1 MDENAIRQWL
11 IDCFG
16 PIQGEM
22 AWNQLSNM
30 PEAVRDQLMSQDPST
45 LPKPEEV
52 KSMMQA
58 FTAGGLNTMGDMQQ
72 AVEQGPINIK
82 LAKSL
87 ALQQANGAGSDSSV
101 NAETG
106 EIARRA
112 ISEANLWLDTAC
124 EFNPAQGETQLLTR
138 AGWVEDTIDAWAQ
151 FASPVAE
158 SMNDALAS
166 ILSQRF
172 GDGEIQTEI
181 SGVFAGPIEIPIP
194 DEMKNPAKL
203 MRFVGNTSFAM
214 PLGRAAGDLS
224 HEVRGS
230 FDQGIAL
237 LKNPAGGLIAQN
249 ATEYAKMLNG
259 EASAAE
265 ADTAGTS
272 TDSVNPFSTSTD
284 ASANPIGFTSAG
296 NSDTPATDGT
306 AQVSGSDASADAAD
320 AAAFE
325 AALSGFETTEKIPES
340 EVLSFLALQEMAH
353 ARLYASVPWL
363 MPRFEAL
370 IGKYARGI
378 SIDLDAMEEQLR
390 DATSMDPESISGAV
404 NLTKVGIPDTPEQ
417 REALASLESLLAM
430 VEGWVDCVVW
440 RAGMA
445 HLPHIEQLREMMRRE
460 RAMGGPAERTFES
473 LLGLQLRPKRMR
485 EATGLWEMI
494 TAAEGPEG
502 RDAKWSHPDLLPSLP
517 GDKPADG
524 ASPSSDAPSGS
535 SSDANGSASHPAA
548 DGKTGDIDWD
558 AELSKLLGEDGEDG
572 ENGNSEDTQ
581 A

>member
-214 PLGRAAGDLS
+214 QLGRAAGDLS

-237 LKNPAGGLIAQN
+237 LKNPAGGLIVQN
-249 ATEYAKMLNG
+249 VTEYAKSL
-259 EASAAE
+259 
-265 ADTAGTS
+265 DI
-272 TDSVNPFSTSTD
+272 DVN
-284 ASANPIGFTSAG
+284 
-296 NSDTPATDGT
+296 
-306 AQVSGSDASADAAD
+306 
-320 AAAFE
+320 
-325 AALSGFETTEKIPES
+325 
-340 EVLSFLALQEMAH
+340 EVMGYLALQELAH
-353 ARLYASVPWL
+353 ARLFASVPWL

-370 IGKYARGI
+370 LGKYARGI
-378 SIDLDAMEEQLR
+378 TIDMDAMEEQIR
-390 DATSMDPESISGAV
+390 EAESIDPDSMASAV
-404 NLTKVGIPDTPEQ
+404 NITKVAFPDTPEQ
-417 REALASLESLLAM
+417 KQAMKALENLLAL
-430 VEGWVDCVVW
+430 VEGWVDAVVW

-445 HLPHIEQLREMMRRE
+445 HIPHIACVRRPRCGKASARRKAPRRATRNGRIRICCRNCRTNSPRIAPTKRTAPHPPLPVRNRPRRNRIFRTASIGMPNCPSCSTRKST
-460 RAMGGPAERTFES
+460 RAMTPMARTTPTAQMTPAIRTLPATRSHRKKRDF
-473 LLGLQLRPKRMR
+473 LRPRS
-485 EATGLWEMI
+485 
-494 TAAEGPEG
+494 
-502 RDAKWSHPDLLPSLP
+502 D
-517 GDKPADG
+517 
-524 ASPSSDAPSGS
+524 PSSSRAR
-535 SSDANGSASHPAA
+535 A
-548 DGKTGDIDWD
+548 
-558 AELSKLLGEDGEDG
+558 
-572 ENGNSEDTQ
+572 
-581 A
+581 

>member
-214 PLGRAAGDLS
+214 QLGRAAGDLS

-340 EVLSFLALQEMAH
+340 EVLSFLALQEIAH

-417 REALASLESLLAM
+417 REALAM

-485 EATGLWEMI
+485 EATGIWEMI

-502 RDAKWSHPDLLPSLP
+502 RDAKWTHPDLLPSLP

>member
-214 PLGRAAGDLS
+214 QLGRAAGDLS

-237 LKNPAGGLIAQN
+237 LKNPAGGLIVQN
-249 ATEYAKMLNG
+249 VTEYAKSL
-259 EASAAE
+259 
-265 ADTAGTS
+265 DI
-272 TDSVNPFSTSTD
+272 DVN
-284 ASANPIGFTSAG
+284 
-296 NSDTPATDGT
+296 
-306 AQVSGSDASADAAD
+306 
-320 AAAFE
+320 
-325 AALSGFETTEKIPES
+325 
-340 EVLSFLALQEMAH
+340 EVMGYLALQELAH
-353 ARLYASVPWL
+353 ARLFASVPWL

-370 IGKYARGI
+370 LGKYARGI
-378 SIDLDAMEEQLR
+378 TIDMDAMEEQIR
-390 DATSMDPESISGAV
+390 EAESIDPDSMASAV
-404 NLTKVGIPDTPEQ
+404 NITKVAFPDTPEQ
-417 REALASLESLLAM
+417 KQAMKALENLLAL
-430 VEGWVDCVVW
+430 VEGWVDAVVW

-445 HLPHIEQLREMMRRE
+445 HIPHIEQLREMLRRE
-460 RAMGGPAERTFES
+460 RAIELLLEGFRYNDLMRWHAGELLNKQWYGIYIPAMDTSYDLNGDGINDVCVISGEAGNEPGVTYIVLDDSKYSLENGTTGRLLYTVGRNFEEKRY
-473 LLGLQLRPKRMR
+473 LRPIPK
-485 EATGLWEMI
+485 
-494 TAAEGPEG
+494 AALNIN
-502 RDAKWSHPDLLPSLP
+502 PDL
-517 GDKPADG
+517 GQ
-524 ASPSSDAPSGS
+524 
-535 SSDANGSASHPAA
+535 NYY
-548 DGKTGDIDWD
+548 WR
-558 AELSKLLGEDGEDG
+558 
-572 ENGNSEDTQ
+572 
-581 A
+581 

>member
-124 EFNPAQGETQLLTR
+124 EFNP
-138 AGWVEDTIDAWAQ
+138 
-151 FASPVAE
+151 VAE

-214 PLGRAAGDLS
+214 QLGRAAGDLS

-237 LKNPAGGLIAQN
+237 LKNPAGGLIVQN
-249 ATEYAKMLNG
+249 VTEYAKSL
-259 EASAAE
+259 
-265 ADTAGTS
+265 DI
-272 TDSVNPFSTSTD
+272 DVN
-284 ASANPIGFTSAG
+284 
-296 NSDTPATDGT
+296 
-306 AQVSGSDASADAAD
+306 
-320 AAAFE
+320 
-325 AALSGFETTEKIPES
+325 
-340 EVLSFLALQEMAH
+340 EVMGYLALQELAH
-353 ARLYASVPWL
+353 ARLFASVPWL

-370 IGKYARGI
+370 LGKYARGI
-378 SIDLDAMEEQLR
+378 TIDMDAMEEQIR
-390 DATSMDPESISGAV
+390 EAESIDPDSMASAV
-404 NLTKVGIPDTPEQ
+404 NITKVAFPDTPEQ
-417 REALASLESLLAM
+417 KQAMKALENLLAL
-430 VEGWVDCVVW
+430 VEGWVDAVVW

-445 HLPHIEQLREMMRRE
+445 HIPHIEQLREMLRRE
-460 RAMGGPAERTFES
+460 RAIGGPAERTFES
-473 LLGLQLRPKRMR
+473 LMGMQLRPKRMR
-485 EATGLWEMI
+485 EAAALWESI
-494 TAAEGPEG
+494 GAQEGPEA
-502 RDAKWSHPDLLPSLP
+502 RDAKWSHPDLLPQLP
-517 GDKPADG
+517 DEQSEDSSNEENG
-524 ASPSSDAPSGS
+524 AA
-535 SSDANGSASHPAA
+535 SAT
-548 DGKTGDIDWD
+548 TGTEQTTAQQDIPDSIDWD
-558 AELSKLLGEDGEDG
+558 AELSKLLDEEEHKGDDADSTNDADGTDDAG
-572 ENGNSEDTQ
+572 DTNASGDPQ
-581 A
+581 SPEEA

>member
-214 PLGRAAGDLS
+214 QLGRAAGDLS

-237 LKNPAGGLIAQN
+237 LKNPAGGLIVQN
-249 ATEYAKMLNG
+249 VTEYAKSL
-259 EASAAE
+259 
-265 ADTAGTS
+265 DI
-272 TDSVNPFSTSTD
+272 DVNEV
-284 ASANPIGFTSAG
+284 IGY
-296 NSDTPATDGT
+296 
-306 AQVSGSDASADAAD
+306 
-320 AAAFE
+320 
-325 AALSGFETTEKIPES
+325 
-340 EVLSFLALQEMAH
+340 LALQELAH
-353 ARLYASVPWL
+353 ARLFASVPWL

-370 IGKYARGI
+370 LGKYARGI
-378 SIDLDAMEEQLR
+378 TIDMDAMEEQIR
-390 DATSMDPESISGAV
+390 EAESIDPDSMASAV
-404 NLTKVGIPDTPEQ
+404 NITKVAFPDTPEQ
-417 REALASLESLLAM
+417 KQAMKALENLLAL
-430 VEGWVDCVVW
+430 VEGWVDAVVW

-445 HLPHIEQLREMMRRE
+445 HIPHIEQLREMLRRE
-460 RAMGGPAERTFES
+460 RAIGGPAERTFES
-473 LLGLQLRPKRMR
+473 LMGMQLRPKRMR
-485 EATGLWEMI
+485 EAAALWESI
-494 TAAEGPEG
+494 GAQEGPEA
-502 RDAKWSHPDLLPSLP
+502 RDAKWSHPDLLPQLP
-517 GDKPADG
+517 DEQSEDSSNEENG
-524 ASPSSDAPSGS
+524 AA
-535 SSDANGSASHPAA
+535 SAT
-548 DGKTGDIDWD
+548 TGTEQTTAQQDIPDSIDWD
-558 AELSKLLGEDGEDG
+558 AELSKLLDEEEHKGDDADSTNDADSTDDAG
-572 ENGNSEDTQ
+572 DTNASGDPQ
-581 A
+581 SPEEA

>member
-214 PLGRAAGDLS
+214 QLGRAAGDLS

-237 LKNPAGGLIAQN
+237 LKNPAGGLIVQN
-249 ATEYAKMLNG
+249 VTEYAKSL
-259 EASAAE
+259 
-265 ADTAGTS
+265 DI
-272 TDSVNPFSTSTD
+272 DVN
-284 ASANPIGFTSAG
+284 
-296 NSDTPATDGT
+296 
-306 AQVSGSDASADAAD
+306 
-320 AAAFE
+320 
-325 AALSGFETTEKIPES
+325 
-340 EVLSFLALQEMAH
+340 EVMGYLALQELAH
-353 ARLYASVPWL
+353 ARLFASVPWL

-370 IGKYARGI
+370 LGKYARGI
-378 SIDLDAMEEQLR
+378 TIDMDAMEEQIR
-390 DATSMDPESISGAV
+390 EAESID
-404 NLTKVGIPDTPEQ
+404 PDSM
-417 REALASLESLLAM
+417 ASA
-430 VEGWVDCVVW
+430 
-440 RAGMA
+440 A
-445 HLPHIEQLREMMRRE
+445 HIPHIEQLREMLRRE
-460 RAMGGPAERTFES
+460 RAIGGPAERTFES
-473 LLGLQLRPKRMR
+473 LMGMQLRPKRMR
-485 EATGLWEMI
+485 EAAALWESI
-494 TAAEGPEG
+494 GAQEGPEA
-502 RDAKWSHPDLLPSLP
+502 RDAKWSHPDLLPQLP
-517 GDKPADG
+517 DEQSEDSSNEENG
-524 ASPSSDAPSGS
+524 AA
-535 SSDANGSASHPAA
+535 SAT
-548 DGKTGDIDWD
+548 TGTEQTTAQQDIPDSIDWD
-558 AELSKLLGEDGEDG
+558 AELSKLLDEEEHKGDDADSTNDADGTDDAG
-572 ENGNSEDTQ
+572 DTNASGDPQ
-581 A
+581 SPEEA

>member
-214 PLGRAAGDLS
+214 QLGRAAGDLS

-237 LKNPAGGLIAQN
+237 LKNPAGGLIVQN
-249 ATEYAKMLNG
+249 VTEYAKSL
-259 EASAAE
+259 
-265 ADTAGTS
+265 DI
-272 TDSVNPFSTSTD
+272 DVNEV
-284 ASANPIGFTSAG
+284 IGY
-296 NSDTPATDGT
+296 
-306 AQVSGSDASADAAD
+306 
-320 AAAFE
+320 
-325 AALSGFETTEKIPES
+325 
-340 EVLSFLALQEMAH
+340 LALQELAH
-353 ARLYASVPWL
+353 ARLFASVPWL

-370 IGKYARGI
+370 LGKYARGI
-378 SIDLDAMEEQLR
+378 TIDMDAMEEQIR
-390 DATSMDPESISGAV
+390 EAESIDPDSMASAV
-404 NLTKVGIPDTPEQ
+404 NITKVAFPDTPEQ
-417 REALASLESLLAM
+417 KQAM
-430 VEGWVDCVVW
+430 KAWEN
-440 RAGMA
+440 RA
-445 HLPHIEQLREMMRRE
+445 I
-460 RAMGGPAERTFES
+460 GGPAERTFES
-473 LLGLQLRPKRMR
+473 LMGMQLRPKRMR
-485 EATGLWEMI
+485 EAAALWESI
-494 TAAEGPEG
+494 GAQEGPEA
-502 RDAKWSHPDLLPSLP
+502 RDAKWSHPDLLPQLP
-517 GDKPADG
+517 DEQSEDSSNEENG
-524 ASPSSDAPSGS
+524 AA
-535 SSDANGSASHPAA
+535 SAT
-548 DGKTGDIDWD
+548 TGTEQTTAQQDIPDSIDWD
-558 AELSKLLGEDGEDG
+558 AELSKLLDEEEHKGDDADGTNDADG
-572 ENGNSEDTQ
+572 TDDAGDTNASGDPQ
-581 A
+581 SPEEA

>member
-166 ILSQRF
+166 VAAFRRRRNTDRDFRGFRRPHRNS
-172 GDGEIQTEI
+172 D
-181 SGVFAGPIEIPIP
+181 SGR
-194 DEMKNPAKL
+194 DEE
-203 MRFVGNTSFAM
+203 S
-214 PLGRAAGDLS
+214 
-224 HEVRGS
+224 
-230 FDQGIAL
+230 
-237 LKNPAGGLIAQN
+237 
-249 ATEYAKMLNG
+249 G
-259 EASAAE
+259 EA
-265 ADTAGTS
+265 
-272 TDSVNPFSTSTD
+272 D
-284 ASANPIGFTSAG
+284 AIRR
-296 NSDTPATDGT
+296 
-306 AQVSGSDASADAAD
+306 QHV
-320 AAAFE
+320 
-325 AALSGFETTEKIPES
+325 
-340 EVLSFLALQEMAH
+340 VRH
-353 ARLYASVPWL
+353 AVGACRRRPVP
-363 MPRFEAL
+363 
-370 IGKYARGI
+370 
-378 SIDLDAMEEQLR
+378 
-390 DATSMDPESISGAV
+390 
-404 NLTKVGIPDTPEQ
+404 
-417 REALASLESLLAM
+417 
-430 VEGWVDCVVW
+430 
-440 RAGMA
+440 
-445 HLPHIEQLREMMRRE
+445 
-460 RAMGGPAERTFES
+460 
-473 LLGLQLRPKRMR
+473 
-485 EATGLWEMI
+485 
-494 TAAEGPEG
+494 
-502 RDAKWSHPDLLPSLP
+502 
-517 GDKPADG
+517 
-524 ASPSSDAPSGS
+524 
-535 SSDANGSASHPAA
+535 
-548 DGKTGDIDWD
+548 
-558 AELSKLLGEDGEDG
+558 
-572 ENGNSEDTQ
+572 
-581 A
+581 

>member
-214 PLGRAAGDLS
+214 QLGRAAGDLS

-230 FDQGIAL
+230 FD
-237 LKNPAGGLIAQN
+237 K
-249 ATEYAKMLNG
+249 EHK
-259 EASAAE
+259 
-265 ADTAGTS
+265 
-272 TDSVNPFSTSTD
+272 
-284 ASANPIGFTSAG
+284 
-296 NSDTPATDGT
+296 
-306 AQVSGSDASADAAD
+306 
-320 AAAFE
+320 
-325 AALSGFETTEKIPES
+325 
-340 EVLSFLALQEMAH
+340 
-353 ARLYASVPWL
+353 AR
-363 MPRFEAL
+363 
-370 IGKYARGI
+370 
-378 SIDLDAMEEQLR
+378 Q
-390 DATSMDPESISGAV
+390 
-404 NLTKVGIPDTPEQ
+404 
-417 REALASLESLLAM
+417 
-430 VEGWVDCVVW
+430 
-440 RAGMA
+440 
-445 HLPHIEQLREMMRRE
+445 
-460 RAMGGPAERTFES
+460 
-473 LLGLQLRPKRMR
+473 
-485 EATGLWEMI
+485 
-494 TAAEGPEG
+494 
-502 RDAKWSHPDLLPSLP
+502 
-517 GDKPADG
+517 
-524 ASPSSDAPSGS
+524 
-535 SSDANGSASHPAA
+535 
-548 DGKTGDIDWD
+548 
-558 AELSKLLGEDGEDG
+558 
-572 ENGNSEDTQ
+572 
-581 A
+581 